1 MMDARIYLS
10 GAITGTTDY
19 LDRFENAEKELTEKG
34 YVVINPAKVNAM
46 MPVETT
52 YEEYMKMS
60 MTMLDMCDY
69 IYMLKGWQQSRGAN
83 REYGYALGTD
93 KVIMME

>member
-1 MMDARIYLS
+1 MDVKIYLS
-10 GAITGTTDY
+10 GSITGTTDY
-19 LDRFENAEKELTEKG
+19 LDRFEKAEKELTEKG